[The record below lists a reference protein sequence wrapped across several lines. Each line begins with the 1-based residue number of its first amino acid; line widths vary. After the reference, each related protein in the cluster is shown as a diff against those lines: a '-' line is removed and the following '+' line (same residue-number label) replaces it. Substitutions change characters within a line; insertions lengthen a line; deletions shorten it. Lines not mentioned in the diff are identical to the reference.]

1 MEQKDYRLAAIMY
14 TDIAG
19 FSRMMEKDEA
29 GTLEL
34 LKYHND
40 LIAGIVERHHGTVI
54 KTIGDALLIDF
65 KNTVRPSRAPWRSR
79 TSSTRITR
87 RTPDLPLLLRIGVHL
102 GDIYFFE
109 NDALGE
115 GINIA
120 ARLQSLARPGCIC
133 FSQDVYNLVLDKI
146 EFKAEKLGKVSLK
159 NITKEIHAYEITTP
173 NVEFDP
179 DRRQARPGHKPGS
192 YLDEEAE
199 VAPRRRRELLVWAPL
214 LPSVRRARGLAAD
227 ERPPPSGAGPRA
239 PGCRARTTRGCR
251 WPKRYRAAY
260 AGATALSATAPGDSR
275 PADRSYTEEGSRTLL
290 TEIRRAIL
298 QDTKGHGPDG

>member
-29 GTLEL
+29 GTLDLLRFHNEL
-34 LKYHND
+34 
-40 LIAGIVERHHGTVI
+40 IGEIVKRHHGTII
-54 KTIGDALLIDF
+54 KTIGDALLVDF
-65 KNTVRPSRAPWRSR
+65 KNTVEALQSALEIQDKLYAHNKE
-79 TSSTRITR
+79 TSE
-87 RTPDLPLLLRIGVHL
+87 LPLLVRIGVHL

-133 FSQDVYNLVLDKI
+133 FSQDVYNLVLNKL
-146 EFKAEKLGKVSLK
+146 EFRAKKLGKVSLK

-179 DRRQARPGHKPGS
+179 GKDKPRPGYKPGS
-192 YLDEEAE
+192 YLGQDGGEETAGDES
-199 VAPRRRRELLVWAPL
+199 APSGSSVSSTAPASSREPSRDARREALRTEAAAAAAP
-214 LPSVRRARGLAAD
+214 AA
-227 ERPPPSGAGPRA
+227 PAG
-239 PGCRARTTRGCR
+239 
-251 WPKRYRAAY
+251 
-260 AGATALSATAPGDSR
+260 
-275 PADRSYTEEGSRTLL
+275 ADRSYTEEGSRSVLAQ
-290 TEIRRAIL
+290 IRAAIM
-298 QDTKGHGPDG
+298 QDIKAMGRRI